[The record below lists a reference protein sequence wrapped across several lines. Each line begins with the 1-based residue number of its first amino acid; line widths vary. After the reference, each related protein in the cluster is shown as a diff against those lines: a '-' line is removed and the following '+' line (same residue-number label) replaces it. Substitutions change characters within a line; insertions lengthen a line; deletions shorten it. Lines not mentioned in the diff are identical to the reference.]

1 MLCKSKFIQALKNI
15 NHLQI
20 YQQRQWNTIYKNKP
34 CQYWNSLLYYS
45 LLDDGYI
52 YGISIDFKDFC
63 IYFNTLEDTKIK
75 QLFNFMKNN
84 MNDSIFLN
92 DFDNF
97 LNYISNKDYNNLMNC
112 IERDDSLINIDID
125 TYPDPIILC
134 DTKNQIILN
143 EYENRN
149 VFCFDFLEN
158 KPNIFLKCIFCGC
171 FV

>member
-1 MLCKSKFIQALKNI
+1 MKNI
-15 NHLQI
+15 KIEENP
-20 YQQRQWNTIYKNKP
+20 QRNSNTKYKNKP

-75 QLFNFMKNN
+75 QLFNYMKNN

-92 DFDNF
+92 DFNNF
-97 LNYISNKDYNNLMNC
+97 LNYLSNKDYNNLMNC

-125 TYPDPIILC
+125 TCPDPDPNILC
-134 DTKNQIILN
+134 DANNEGLLN

-158 KPNIFLKCIFCGC
+158 KPNNFLKCIFCGC
-171 FV
+171 IV